1 MEKPTH
7 IYLAQIPNFCG
18 YGICVLAHR
27 QDEAICLLRDK
38 YNEWRKHNVLDSNM
52 DTFKKALD
60 YFGGGVKK
68 VEIGKTY
75 FDEFTS

>member
-38 YNEWRKHNVLDSNM
+38 YNEWRKHNVLDSKM
-52 DTFKKALD
+52 DT
-60 YFGGGVKK
+60 
-68 VEIGKTY
+68 
-75 FDEFTS
+75 